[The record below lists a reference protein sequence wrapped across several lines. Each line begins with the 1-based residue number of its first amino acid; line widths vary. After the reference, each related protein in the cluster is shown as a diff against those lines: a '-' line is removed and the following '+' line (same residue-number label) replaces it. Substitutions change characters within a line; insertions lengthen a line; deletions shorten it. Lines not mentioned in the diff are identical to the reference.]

1 MLSQYYIR
9 SVSPNW
15 LEEHTGQ
22 HEKEV
27 PFPLEKMFSQL
38 ADFLEVDI
46 SPLYPKQNTSGV
58 VEYKLLD

>member
-27 PFPLEKMFSQL
+27 PFPLETIDLAMISTTTHTSQSKINYEML
-38 ADFLEVDI
+38 TARARR
-46 SPLYPKQNTSGV
+46 
-58 VEYKLLD
+58 